1 MKLSFIPK
9 KKNSILPFCQQ
20 SIILF
25 LGLILLF
32 YILVIG
38 SNDRDRFL
46 AVHCCETNMCNAGHR
61 SSTGG
66 RAALALLLATS
77 FRFFFF
83 FFRYWS
89 RGLSPAA
96 AAAATPHHIFS
107 SSSLFVTFISISPSL
122 SLFLFVCVCVWYTKP
137 AFRNNFWPALCFISL
152 LPTNP
157 HETGIL
163 LRGKIEGKR
172 ERRRREKKK
181 RLACHWAVCSDWMN
195 KECAS

>member
-1 MKLSFIPK
+1 MSFSMRNDKQVDEPFSFRKRIRFPFDWQTW
-9 KKNSILPFCQQ
+9 NFHLFRRRRIQFCRFVQQSSILFR
-20 SIILF
+20 
-25 LGLILLF
+25 GLILLF

-96 AAAATPHHIFS
+96 AATPHHIFFFFFS
-107 SSSLFVTFISISPSL
+107 LCNIHLYISVSLFFSL
-122 SLFLFVCVCVWYTKP
+122 SLCVCVCV
-137 AFRNNFWPALCFISL
+137 I
-152 LPTNP
+152 
-157 HETGIL
+157 HE
-163 LRGKIEGKR
+163 
-172 ERRRREKKK
+172 
-181 RLACHWAVCSDWMN
+181 ACVP
-195 KECAS
+195 

>member
-1 MKLSFIPK
+1 MKLPFIPK

-20 SIILF
+20 TSILF
-25 LGLILLF
+25 RGLILLF

-96 AAAATPHHIFS
+96 AATPHHIFFFFFS
-107 SSSLFVTFISISPSL
+107 LCNIHLYISVSLFFSL
-122 SLFLFVCVCVWYTKP
+122 SLCVCVCVWYTKP

-172 ERRRREKKK
+172 ERRRREKK
-181 RLACHWAVCSDWMN
+181 RG
-195 KECAS
+195 

>member
-1 MKLSFIPK
+1 MKLPFIPK

-20 SIILF
+20 TIILF

-96 AAAATPHHIFS
+96 AATPHHIFFFFFS
-107 SSSLFVTFISISPSL
+107 LCNIHLYISVSLFFSL
-122 SLFLFVCVCVWYTKP
+122 SLCVCVCVCDTRSLRSVIT
-137 AFRNNFWPALCFISL
+137 FGRRCVFIFHYCRQIRTRLEYYSEVKL
-152 LPTNP
+152 K
-157 HETGIL
+157 E
-163 LRGKIEGKR
+163 
-172 ERRRREKKK
+172 REKGGGERKK
-181 RLACHWAVCSDWMN
+181 RG
-195 KECAS
+195 